1 MAVQA
6 QVTGSLAEP
15 SLRGEASLT
24 GGRIALRGLGAPLR
38 DITARAVATPAGGI
52 RLVDATA
59 ALGAGRLQATGEAAL
74 AGRALGVYR
83 VRLTGRDVPL
93 RPLEGLDTLWNADL
107 ELRGFEGRT
116 LLSGE
121 TRLVR
126 GTYSRDL
133 VTLSALTAP
142 EQAAAAA
149 AGAGLPLSIRAS
161 LDDNLLVRTSMARM
175 RVGGTLTI
183 RGTTAAPIVL
193 GVLEAR
199 DGTLILRGQ
208 RYQLERAV
216 VRFADPRRIDPVLDV
231 TATTRIREHDVTM
244 RLTGHVRDLDMRLSS
259 SPSLPRDQL
268 LSLVAF
274 GTTGGE
280 TGQGAG
286 AAFAGEAAT
295 LVIRELLD
303 LSGGGENPLP
313 APLRAIMERTRVSST
328 HNSEDVGRFGLR
340 VEYEVTGPFLLV
352 GERTSQGYFVIDGVV
367 RLRFR

>member
-1 MAVQA
+1 V
-6 QVTGSLAEP
+6 
-15 SLRGEASLT
+15 
-24 GGRIALRGLGAPLR
+24 
-38 DITARAVATPAGGI
+38 
-52 RLVDATA
+52 
-59 ALGAGRLQATGEAAL
+59 

-93 RPLEGLDTLWNADL
+93 RPLEGLDTLWNAEL
-107 ELRGFEGRT
+107 ELAGAGERA

-121 TRLVR
+121 VRLVR

-142 EQAAAAA
+142 EQAAAAK
-149 AGAGLPLSIRAS
+149 GTGLPLSIRAR

-175 RVGGTLTI
+175 RVGGTLDI

-193 GVLEAR
+193 GALEAR
-199 DGTLILRGQ
+199 DGMLILRGQ

-231 TATTRIREHDVTM
+231 TATSRIGDYDVTM
-244 RLTGHVRDLDMRLSS
+244 RVTGHIRDLDMRLSS
-259 SPSLPRDQL
+259 SPALPRDQL

-274 GTTGGE
+274 GSTGGE
-280 TGQGAG
+280 TVRGGG
-286 AAFAGEAAT
+286 GLVAGEAAA

-313 APLRAIMERTRVSST
+313 GPLRTIMERTRVSYT
-328 HNSEDVGRFGLR
+328 HSSEDIGRFGIR
-340 VEYEVTGPFLLV
+340 VEYEVAGPFLLA
-352 GERTSQGYFVIDGVV
+352 GERTSQGYYVIDGVV